1 MVVWCESDAC
11 WLCGVRVTRATV
23 AAAGACRSQPCL
35 LQVAEADPAKKAA
48 AAAYDHYSDAELTA
62 AAAEVG

>member
-1 MVVWCESDAC
+1 MTCAA
-11 WLCGVRVTRATV
+11 L